1 MQIPNEKLKESLVK
15 DGLIAPQVFDELAA
29 ESSRMKHD
37 VAETLISR
45 GIITQE
51 YLTEVLGSY
60 FGVQKAGLSGRAID
74 EQVLHLLPEE
84 LSREKRAVVFQ
95 RESDGLLGVAMQ
107 DPSDLETVEFLKR
120 YLKSDIKV
128 YVATADDLNVGLSL
142 YTRGGTEDF
151 RKLIEENVATSLRS
165 RVAGEREASQDLP
178 IIAIVDNLIAYAMSL
193 RASDIHLEILEDVVL
208 VRYRIDGVLHEI
220 LRLPKE
226 VHPSIVA
233 RLKLLAALKLDEH
246 SRPQDGRFRQ
256 TFGRDYIDIRV
267 AIVPTFY
274 GEKIEMRLLAATQR
288 PLSFEE
294 LGMLEDT
301 VKIINENIH
310 KTFGMILISGPTGS
324 GKSTTLYS
332 IVSVLNRPEVNIV
345 TIEDPIEYNIKYVNQ
360 TQINPAAGITFASA
374 LRAFLRQDP
383 NIILV
388 GEIRDEETAEVAVNA
403 ALTGH
408 VLLSTVHTN
417 DAPTVVPRL
426 MDMKVPPFLVA
437 AVINVVLAQRLVGR
451 VCNVCIESYKPDAT
465 LLELLKQQV
474 KELGIEDRY
483 TAPKMLY
490 RGKGCASCGNTGFKG
505 RIGIF
510 EAINFD
516 DEIRHLV
523 ISPEFSLEAL
533 QKLVR
538 KKGTV
543 TMFEDGLR
551 KSMQGM
557 TAIDEVLR
565 VIRE

>member
-1 MQIPNEKLKESLVK
+1 M
-15 DGLIAPQVFDELAA
+15 
-29 ESSRMKHD
+29 
-37 VAETLISR
+37 
-45 GIITQE
+45 
-51 YLTEVLGSY
+51 
-60 FGVQKAGLSGRAID
+60 
-74 EQVLHLLPEE
+74 
-84 LSREKRAVVFQ
+84 
-95 RESDGLLGVAMQ
+95 
-107 DPSDLETVEFLKR
+107 
-120 YLKSDIKV
+120 
-128 YVATADDLNVGLSL
+128 
-142 YTRGGTEDF
+142 
-151 RKLIEENVATSLRS
+151 
-165 RVAGEREASQDLP
+165 
-178 IIAIVDNLIAYAMSL
+178 
-193 RASDIHLEILEDVVL
+193 
-208 VRYRIDGVLHEI
+208 
-220 LRLPKE
+220 
-226 VHPSIVA
+226 A

-451 VCNVCIESYKPDAT
+451 VCNVCIESYKPDVT

-483 TAPKMLY
+483 AAPKMLY